1 MAFEKLLATQQP
13 SLGSY
18 RGGGGESHTYP
29 MLITTFWR
37 SFPEGHREPG
47 KEVGSLKTDRAPS
60 EVWSRNL
67 PIL

>member
-18 RGGGGESHTYP
+18 RGGGEPHLPDVNNYFLT
-29 MLITTFWR
+29 

-60 EVWSRNL
+60 EV
-67 PIL
+67 